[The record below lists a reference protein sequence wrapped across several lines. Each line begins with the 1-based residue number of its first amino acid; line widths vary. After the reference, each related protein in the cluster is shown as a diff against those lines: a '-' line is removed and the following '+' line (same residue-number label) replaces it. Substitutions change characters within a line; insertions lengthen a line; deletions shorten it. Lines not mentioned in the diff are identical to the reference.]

1 MKVVVVGA
9 GAVGGWYGGLLAE
22 RGHEVHLITRADA
35 TAIARSGLTLRDRR
49 GERRVAVASA
59 RPTTAGLGPCDVAIV
74 AAKAT
79 ANPVLPD
86 QLRPLLGPRT
96 ILLTLQNGMGNVE
109 AFAALRPTDRL
120 VAGLCFVCIN
130 RLAPGVVENTLS
142 GNVRMA
148 AAQGPANDA
157 VAASVALFADAG
169 VDCRA
174 EDSLEGVLW
183 KKLCWNIPFNGL
195 AIAAGGLTT
204 DRIVGDPALRAR
216 ARRLMDEVSAAAA
229 ARGHPFEEKHIRWQ
243 LEMTD
248 GMGPYRPSSLIDY
261 LAGREV
267 EVAGIWGEPLRRGEA
282 VGVAMPELRALL
294 GQIEARLATRRTSL
308 LG

>member
-1 MKVVVVGA
+1 MRIAVVGA
-9 GAVGGWYGGLLAE
+9 GAVGGWYGGRLAE
-22 RGHEVHLITRADA
+22 RGHEVHLVTRADA
-35 TAIARSGLTLRDRR
+35 ATIGAYGLRLRDQL
-49 GERRVAVASA
+49 GERVVRPASA
-59 RPTTAGLGPCDVAIV
+59 SADTRGLPTCDLVIV

-79 ANPVLPD
+79 ANAGLPA
-86 QLRPLLGPRT
+86 LIRPLLGPESL
-96 ILLTLQNGMGNVE
+96 LLTLQNGMGNVE
-109 AFAALRPTDRL
+109 AFASLLASDRL

-130 RLAPGVVENTLS
+130 RTAPGVVENSLP

-148 AAQGPANDA
+148 AATGPANAA
-157 VAASVALFADAG
+157 VHACVSAFTDAG
-169 VDCRA
+169 LDCRA
-174 EDSLEGVLW
+174 DDSLEAVLW

-195 AIAAGGLTT
+195 AIAAGGITT
-204 DRIVGDPALRAR
+204 DRIVGDPLLRAR

-267 EVAGIWGEPLRRGEA
+267 EVEGIWAEPLRRGREA
-282 VGVAMPELRALL
+282 GVAMPELS
-294 GQIEARLATRRTSL
+294 SL
-308 LG
+308 LAEIEGCLQARRG